1 MVCFFIIIIIII
13 VIITIIIIIVIFF
26 WSSQHD
32 PDSAQCSPGG
42 KAGNFIMYS
51 RASDGHEPN
60 NLLFSPC
67 SKRQI
72 ALVISRKGADCFIGE
87 LYISLP
93 RRRFY
98 TLLAKASFPWYSA
111 GEYQGQKASASRET
125 FLGGSYFLSPLIT
138 TSLKVPAWEAS
149 YT

>member
-1 MVCFFIIIIIII
+1 
-13 VIITIIIIIVIFF
+13 
-26 WSSQHD
+26 
-32 PDSAQCSPGG
+32 
-42 KAGNFIMYS
+42 MYS

-72 ALVISRKGADCFIGE
+72 ALVIARKGADCFIGE